1 MSHQQDI
8 LDDIISR
15 LDPEDI
21 PAEYIVMARIT
32 DLHGE
37 EHVLKGD
44 ELKAFMDN
52 PNEFAMTAQI
62 ILDVRK
68 IRKAIV
74 EYVNSVYDEVNRQF
88 SKS

>member
-1 MSHQQDI
+1 MSSQQDI

-21 PAEYIVMARIT
+21 PAEYIIMARIT
-32 DLHGE
+32 DMNGN
-37 EHVLKGD
+37 EHVLKGS
-44 ELKAFMDN
+44 ELKSFMEN
-52 PNEFAMTAQI
+52 PNQYAMSAQI

-74 EYVNSVYDEVNRQF
+74 DYVNEIYDEVNRMF
-88 SKS
+88 SDN

>member
-1 MSHQQDI
+1 MSQQDI

-21 PAEYIVMARIT
+21 PAEYIIMARIT
-32 DLHGE
+32 DMNGE
-37 EHVLKGD
+37 EHVLRGE
-44 ELKAFMDN
+44 ELKAFMEN
-52 PNEFAMTAQI
+52 PNEFALTAQI

-74 EYVNSVYDEVNRQF
+74 DYVNEVYDEVNRMF
-88 SKS
+88 SKP